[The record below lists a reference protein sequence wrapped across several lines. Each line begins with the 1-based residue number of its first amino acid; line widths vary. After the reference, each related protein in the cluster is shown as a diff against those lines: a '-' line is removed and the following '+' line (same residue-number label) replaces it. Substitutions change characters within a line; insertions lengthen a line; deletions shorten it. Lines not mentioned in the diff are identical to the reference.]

1 MASTRRSGSKLHRV
15 PPRDQIPPTHSTL
28 SALFLQAFYD
38 TGAPGK
44 WNDLMYKYIYD
55 FRNAIPRNRKDQA
68 SHRGNL
74 QKELLKPDM
83 TWGVF
88 LKGMKFLGA
97 TGFDVVIK
105 LRMEDGSTPELYT
118 SVNLGQRVHIPP
130 EPEVPAQTSILTSVE
145 EQEYMN
151 NHLLRNDTSSTDT

>member
-1 MASTRRSGSKLHRV
+1 MAIKRRTGSTLKRV
-15 PPRDQIPPTHSTL
+15 PPRDQIPTTHSTL
-28 SALFLQAFYD
+28 AALFLQAFYD

-44 WNDLMYKYIYD
+44 WNDLMYNYIYD
-55 FRNAIPRNRKDQA
+55 FRNAVPRNRKDQA

-97 TGFDVVIK
+97 TSFDIVIK
-105 LRMEDGSTPELYT
+105 LHLEDGSHPELYT
-118 SVNLGQRVHIPP
+118 TVNLGQRVHIPP
-130 EPEVPAQTSILTSVE
+130 EPETTPNLSILSSEE
-145 EQEYMN
+145 EQEFLKQHS
-151 NHLLRNDTSSTDT
+151 NHDDNTNTDF

>member
-28 SALFLQAFYD
+28 AVLFLQAFYD

-44 WNDLMYKYIYD
+44 WNDLMYNYIFDY
-55 FRNAIPRNRKDQA
+55 RHAIPRNRKDQA

-97 TGFDVVIK
+97 EEFEITIIP
-105 LRMEDGSTPELYT
+105 RMENGQRPVLSTI
-118 SVNLGQRVHIPP
+118 VNLGQRIHIPP
-130 EPEVPAQTSILTSVE
+130 DPEAPPQTTTLTPSE
-145 EQEYMN
+145 EQEYFN
-151 NHLLRNDTSSTDT
+151 NQNLNNDASSSDF